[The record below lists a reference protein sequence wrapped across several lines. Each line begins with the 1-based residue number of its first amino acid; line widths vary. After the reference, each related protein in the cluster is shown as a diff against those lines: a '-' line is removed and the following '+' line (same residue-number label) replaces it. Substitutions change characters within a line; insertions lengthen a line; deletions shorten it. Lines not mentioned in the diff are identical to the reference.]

1 MEFYQNYMLYILK
14 KVLSVYYRIFN
25 PGLITV
31 PQHAISIQRSLFSKR
46 KVSKFNIENLAIL
59 GTSRY

>member
-1 MEFYQNYMLYILK
+1 MEFYQNYML
-14 KVLSVYYRIFN
+14 YRIFN

-46 KVSKFNIENLAIL
+46 KVYKFNTENLAIL